1 VFTCNIVEGK
11 NLRGRKKRSRPEA
24 PQKSNTPE
32 SNKKWRRSLGRGK
45 ARRRTRREEKG
56 ERNEEEDARLWMRSA
71 STSERAPT
79 RERTKP
85 ALVRWRRRERG
96 TGDKELW
103 VELPLYLLAALAP
116 PCGFTNLLLQ
126 GGGRV
131 KNIKMT

>member
-1 VFTCNIVEGK
+1 VC
-11 NLRGRKKRSRPEA
+11 
-24 PQKSNTPE
+24 
-32 SNKKWRRSLGRGK
+32 
-45 ARRRTRREEKG
+45 
-56 ERNEEEDARLWMRSA
+56 
-71 STSERAPT
+71 
-79 RERTKP
+79 
-85 ALVRWRRRERG
+85 WRRRERG